1 MNLFT
6 APETLPF
13 GVAFG
18 VLIGLAIIEGIGAFA
33 AASPSAWLE
42 DLLPDH
48 AGHDVHDGPH
58 GDVLDGTL
66 GWLHVGKVPLLV
78 LAVLFLLGFALGGYV
93 LQVFARAVLGSF
105 VPAWLASIPAVLIGL
120 TTVRGLGALIAHI
133 VPKDESSAISDQTL
147 IGRAGVVTTGTA
159 RAGLAAQ
166 VRVRDAYGRAH
177 YLMVEPDLPD
187 EQFVE
192 GTTVL
197 LVKKTGAI
205 WRGIRNP
212 HPDLL

>member
-18 VLIGLAIIEGIGAFA
+18 VLIGLAIIEGLGAFV
-33 AASPSAWLE
+33 AASPSSWIE
-42 DLLPDH
+42 DLLP
-48 AGHDVHDGPH
+48 GHDLDHDGYP
-58 GDVLDGTL
+58 DGTL

-78 LAVLFLLGFALGGYV
+78 LAVLFLLGFSLGGYL
-93 LQVFARAVLGSF
+93 LQMFARGIAGFF
-105 VPAWLASIPAVLIGL
+105 VPAWMAALPALLIGL
-120 TTVRGLGALIAHI
+120 TTVRALGALIAHI
-133 VPKDESSAISDQTL
+133 VPRDESSAVSDQTL

-159 RAGLAAQ
+159 RAGYAAQ
-166 VRVRDAYGRAH
+166 VRVRDAYGRSH
-177 YLMVEPDLPD
+177 YLMVEPDLAD
-187 EQFVE
+187 EQFPE
-192 GTTVL
+192 GTAVL
-197 LVKKTGAI
+197 IVKKQGAV